1 MSEAL
6 LEQTALSHA
15 RSVDEILS
23 ALAAAFNEDGPCP
36 TEHDLIRWLDHCPA
50 EPMAEASRRG
60 ALMMTG
66 QETSS
71 CFWTVY
77 EKGGYYAPDILEPI
91 VQVFVF
97 VLYDERK
104 LLRDF
109 RIPALHQAWVDKV
122 YSKTDPI
129 ALKHPIAP
137 IVQAWMERPRNVK
150 PDLRKTAI
158 LPEALRAARHIEGIE
173 RLPAEARPARV
184 GKLKQLERLPGFE
197 PAASAV
203 VPVLP
208 LPVGRF
214 TSAGR
219 GAPIAPRLWF
229 GTQMAVSRLDRGPGR
244 VRLPIALRSIV
255 KWLWP
260 HDWHR
265 GRDMPKLQR
274 GLIELDNLRVRF
286 ERMDWRIVSVTAL
299 PSNDAHLDDVIVF
312 DLECLPDSDRGPQ
325 IDAETLWELGVMAAP
340 AWRTWIRLAYLWDKA
355 KQHNGGYRVYATRP
369 EVLRGG
375 TGGEILDAYGKPLRR
390 RNGALVTNWNDPRA
404 VRTGREEENPAIRH
418 VPVLNTIEIAELGYD
433 DAPLHKDMIGN
444 RARKTRSWLRRMERD
459 GAVVLKW
466 FNKDVQVLE
475 PRKPSKEEKKS

>member
-36 TEHDLIRWLDHCPA
+36 TEHDLIRWLDGCPA
-50 EPMAEASRRG
+50 EAIAEASRRG
-60 ALMMTG
+60 TLVTIG
-66 QETSS
+66 QETGS
-71 CFWTVY
+71 CFWTAY
-77 EKGGYYAPDILEPI
+77 EKTAHYPPDVLEPT
-91 VQVFVF
+91 VHVFVF
-97 VLYDERK
+97 VFFDERN
-104 LLRDF
+104 LMRDLR
-109 RIPALHQAWVDKV
+109 IAPLHQAWVDKV

-158 LPEALRAARHIEGIE
+158 LPEALRAARHIEGME
-173 RLPAEARPARV
+173 RLPSLARPARV
-184 GKLKQLERLPGFE
+184 GKLERLPGFE
-197 PAASAV
+197 PPPSAV

-244 VRLPIALRSIV
+244 VRLPIPLRVIV

-299 PSNDAHLDDVIVF
+299 PSHDAQLDDVVVF

-325 IDAETLWELGVMAAP
+325 IDAERLWEFGVMAAP

-355 KQHNGGYRVYATRP
+355 KKNNGGYRVYATRP
-369 EVLRGG
+369 EVLRG

-390 RNGALVTNWNDPRA
+390 RNGAPITNWNDPRA
-404 VRTGREEENPAIRH
+404 VRTGREEENPAIHH

-433 DAPLHKDMIGN
+433 DAPLHETMIRN
-444 RARKTRSWLRRMERD
+444 RARKTRSWLKRMERD
-459 GAVVLKW
+459 GAVMLKW
-466 FNKDVQVLE
+466 FNNQVQVLE
-475 PRKPSKEEKKS
+475 PRKPSKEEKES